1 MKTAHDLFLP
11 EEARDQKPRRS
22 VADIIAED
30 DADQK
35 RLAGL
40 AETTI
45 FYQKLSRLKST
56 CAWFMLHKRI
66 TATALSVAVLGVVA
80 ASVVNVGGA
89 DNIVI
94 SEAPVVTKAETE
106 AKIEKDPTPPVK
118 APQEPKADV
127 ASSDLG
133 AKSLQD
139 ALTELNSSSLEP
151 HKSNDQL
158 KVDQGGKAVQAQ
170 LNEPT
175 GLPLPAL
182 KPITEVQVREQLDTT
197 NPKIDVAPPS
207 TVGSIAVPISKQ
219 EIVKAD
225 KDSLPVPTASASD
238 IIDQFGFGTE
248 PKPVATEKVDDE
260 LPSVGDEDLSE
271 SAVPIPVAK
280 PQNEKPAVVEEVK
293 DVRYRIVDRDKE
305 TAGFRRMKDQNPAT
319 TQWFLVIEAV
329 DVKGKAIPMPVM
341 SMDTGEVKA
350 VTKWAVQV
358 SEKDFMKF
366 SDEKKKTGK
375 IANPIIGTAPTNQ
388 TEPKWSVK
396 LTGNM
401 LTEWE

>member
-1 MKTAHDLFLP
+1 MKTAHDLFLS

-30 DADQK
+30 DADQE

-40 AETTI
+40 AEPAI
-45 FYQKLSRLKST
+45 FYQKLSKLKST
-56 CAWFMLHKRI
+56 CAWFMLHKGV
-66 TATALSVAVLGVVA
+66 TATALSVIVLGVVA
-80 ASVVNVGGA
+80 ASFVNVGGT
-89 DNIVI
+89 DNTPI
-94 SEAPVVTKAETE
+94 SEAPVINKPEIE
-106 AKIEKDPTPPVK
+106 AKVEKDLKLPLKT
-118 APQEPKADV
+118 PQEPKADM
-127 ASSDLG
+127 ASSELG
-133 AKSLQD
+133 TKSLQD
-139 ALTELNSSSLEP
+139 ALTELNSFPLEAG
-151 HKSNDQL
+151 KSHDQL
-158 KVDQGGKAVQAQ
+158 KVDQGAKAVQAQ
-170 LNEPT
+170 LEAQK

-182 KPITEVQVREQLDTT
+182 RPITEVQVREQLEKT
-197 NPKIDVAPPS
+197 NPKFAVTPPS
-207 TVGSIAVPISKQ
+207 TVGSIAVPISK
-219 EIVKAD
+219 EESAKAD
-225 KDSLPVPTASASD
+225 KDSLPIPAVSASD

-248 PKPVATEKVDDE
+248 PKAVAAGKMDDV
-260 LPSVGDEDLSE
+260 LTPVGDEDLTE
-271 SAVPIPVAK
+271 RAIPIPVAK

-375 IANPIIGTAPTNQ
+375 IANPIIGMAPTNQ
-388 TEPKWSVK
+388 TEPKWTVK